1 MTLMRDSEVILIGV
15 IIGASSK
22 RFQVKSSHLYLGR
35 VAPSAIG
42 WYHNMKRGYSNSHF
56 KLAESIWSLLDWM
69 IAFESLTF

>member
-15 IIGASSK
+15 ILEPAQK
-22 RFQVKSSHLYLGR
+22 DFKSSHLYLGR

-42 WYHNMKRGYSNSHF
+42 WYHNMKRGYSNSHL